1 MPTKVQEQQGVLEQK
16 RKELADVFAKYP
28 NMDMDQAV
36 VDDIKARNT
45 ELGDLQQKLEGL
57 IDLDQIAETNR
68 KSMEQFEKRV
78 TSLPLKTRNSDQ
90 DGGHY
95 EKPKSLG
102 EVFVESKA
110 YTEYKSGNGP
120 SVDLDVDVKSLLEQ
134 KTVFD
139 TGSGYAPEATRI
151 NKLVPY
157 PLEMPTI
164 ADLIP
169 QGTTGQNAVKYMEE
183 TTFTNAA
190 DAVAE
195 KGDSPESAL
204 VYTERSS
211 DVRKISTFIPI
222 TEEMIEDVP
231 GIQSVVND
239 RLGLMIRLSE
249 ETQLLS
255 GNGTPPQLRGLLN
268 IVGKQTQPKGSD
280 IVPDAIYKAMV
291 LIMVNAKLNPS
302 GVVMHPLD
310 WQDIRLM
317 RTQGEGIYIWGS
329 PSEPG
334 PDRIWGLP
342 VIKTASMT
350 QNTALVAAFNTAL
363 QIFRKRN
370 LTIQVS
376 NSHSDYFIKG
386 QLAVRADER
395 LALVAYRPSGIC
407 TVTGI

>member
-1 MPTKVQEQQGVLEQK
+1 MEQK
-16 RKELADVFAKYP
+16 RKELKDIFDKYP
-28 NMDMDQAV
+28 NRDMDAAV
-36 VDDIKARNT
+36 VEDIKARNT
-45 ELGDLQQKLEGL
+45 ELGDLQKKLEEM
-57 IDLDQIAETNR
+57 IDLDQIAENNK
-68 KSMEQFEKRV
+68 KSIDEFNKRV

-95 EKPKSLG
+95 EKPKSFG

-110 YTEYKSGNGP
+110 FTEYKAGNGP
-120 SVDLDVDVKSLLEQ
+120 AEELDIDVKSLVEK

-139 TGSGYAPEATRI
+139 TSTGYAPEAIRI
-151 NKLVPY
+151 NRLAPY
-157 PLEMPTI
+157 PLETLTI

-169 QGTTGQNAVKYMEE
+169 QGTTSSNAVKYMEE

-190 DAVAE
+190 AATAE

-204 VYTERSS
+204 AYTERSS

-239 RLGLMIRLSE
+239 RLGMMVGLTE
-249 ETQLLS
+249 ETELLGGS
-255 GNGTPPQLRGLLN
+255 GTAPHLRGLLN
-268 IVGKQTQPKGSD
+268 LVGKQTQAKGSD
-280 IVPDAIYKAMV
+280 PVPDAVYKAMI
-291 LIMVNAKLNPS
+291 LIMVNAKMNPS
-302 GVVMHPLD
+302 GIVMHPLD
-310 WQDIRLM
+310 WQDVRLM
-317 RTQGEGIYIWGS
+317 RTTDGIYIWGS
-329 PSEPG
+329 PSDPG
-334 PDRIWGLP
+334 GDRMWGLP

-376 NSHSDYFIKG
+376 NSHSDFFIKG
-386 QLAVRADER
+386 QLAIRADER
-395 LALVAYRPSGIC
+395 LALVAYRPSAVC